1 MPAAKGILTED
12 EMWSIVLYI
21 RHLPPAGSLGEPP
34 ASNGT
39 DSKE

>member
-12 EMWSIVLYI
+12 EMWAIVVFI

-34 ASNGT
+34 FYSA
-39 DSKE
+39 E